1 MNWGMIGHE
10 WAVEYLQ
17 RSIASGHTA
26 HAYLITG
33 PAGIGKALLALRM
46 AQVFNCEQSGD
57 APCLQCRACRRI
69 ASGNHPD
76 VRLASMQTQAAGVK
90 ASDAARQKDL
100 KIDTVRAWQRDIALK
115 PYEGRHRVFILH
127 DAERLNEEASN
138 AMLKTLEEPPPFA
151 MLILVANNTNLLAT
165 IVSRC
170 QVIRLRPLPREHVA
184 QALITHAG
192 VEPERAA
199 LLAAWSNGRIG
210 WALHAASSPDEILA
224 RQEQLETLLALHSQ
238 PHSISFRWA
247 EDRSKEY
254 RGGEQTTVLD
264 WLDLWQSW
272 WRDLLLTAAGC
283 PESITHI
290 DRREDLEREARRYKL
305 QEIYRFVVRLDEAAR
320 QLREN
325 VNPQLALENLLLH
338 LPGRAG

>member
-1 MNWGMIGHE
+1 
-10 WAVEYLQ
+10 
-17 RSIASGHTA
+17 
-26 HAYLITG
+26 
-33 PAGIGKALLALRM
+33 
-46 AQVFNCEQSGD
+46 
-57 APCLQCRACRRI
+57 
-69 ASGNHPD
+69 
-76 VRLASMQTQAAGVK
+76 
-90 ASDAARQKDL
+90 
-100 KIDTVRAWQRDIALK
+100 
-115 PYEGRHRVFILH
+115 
-127 DAERLNEEASN
+127 
-138 AMLKTLEEPPPFA
+138 

-170 QVIRLRPLPREHVA
+170 QVIRLRPLPREHVT